1 MDVTLNACN
10 TTFIATSGTGVIG
23 LTGKPLYLQGILSS
37 QASGQVV
44 ALYSGSAAVTM
55 ALVTLAA
62 RTFYPFPMSAP
73 GGITYQT
80 LGNPGDADLRLLF
93 FWVPGSNT

>member
-10 TTFIATSGTGVIG
+10 TTFISTSGTGVIG
-23 LTGKPLYLQGILSS
+23 LTGKPLYLQGIFNG
-37 QASGQVV
+37 QASGQGI

-55 ALVTLAA
+55 AMVTMPSRLF
-62 RTFYPFPMSAP
+62 TPFPMAAP
-73 GGITYQT
+73 GGLTYQSI
-80 LGNPGDADLRLLF
+80 GNPGDADLKLVF